1 MNMTTIMT
9 MTKNDIPA
17 IPLLTGFIL
26 ITIFLLSTTA
36 SYAAGVGF
44 VNISIVMQKAPQ
56 SISAVKRLE
65 SEFDKKD
72 AELLEL
78 EDDIRKGEILLRRSS
93 RDMDEEKRERLQSRI
108 ITMKRELK
116 ERREEFRE
124 EFNKR
129 RTEEQSKIQKQVL
142 EIIKDIAKKKD
153 YDIVVSEPILYADD
167 QINLTD
173 QVLDILE
180 KQAK

>member
-1 MNMTTIMT
+1 MNTTI
-9 MTKNDIPA
+9 KKKH
-17 IPLLTGFIL
+17 IPLLIPLLKLFTL
-26 ITIFLLSTTA
+26 MTIALLTA
-36 SYAAGVGF
+36 TNGYAAGVGF

-56 SISAVKRLE
+56 SISAVQRLE
-65 SEFDKKD
+65 SEFDRKD
-72 AELLEL
+72 AQLLEL

-93 RDMDEEKRERLQSRI
+93 REMDDDKRERLQSRI

-129 RTEEQSKIQKQVL
+129 RTEEQSKIQQQVL
-142 EIIKDIAKKKD
+142 EIIQDIAKSKN

-167 QINLTD
+167 QVNLTE

-180 KQAK
+180 KRAK

>member
-1 MNMTTIMT
+1 MIKTIIQ
-9 MTKNDIPA
+9 KNYK
-17 IPLLTGFIL
+17 PLLKGFTL
-26 ITIFLLSTTA
+26 TTLFLLSVTD

-56 SISAVKRLE
+56 SISAVERLE
-65 SEFDKKD
+65 KEFDKKD

-93 RDMDEEKRERLQSRI
+93 RSMEEEKKERLQSRI
-108 ITMKRELK
+108 ISMKREFK
-116 ERREEFRE
+116 ERREDFSE

-129 RTEEQSKIQKQVL
+129 RTEEQTKIQQQVL
-142 EIIKDIAKKKD
+142 EIIKDLAKQKNLNL
-153 YDIVVSEPILYADD
+153 IVSEPVLYADD

-180 KQAK
+180 KRVR